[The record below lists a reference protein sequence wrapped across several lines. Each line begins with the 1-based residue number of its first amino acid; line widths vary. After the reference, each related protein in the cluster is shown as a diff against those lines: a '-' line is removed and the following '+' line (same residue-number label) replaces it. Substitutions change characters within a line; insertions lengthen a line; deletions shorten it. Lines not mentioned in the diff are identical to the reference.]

1 MTRAPIRF
9 RSARPGDAEAIHAL
23 EQRLFSSDLMSLRS
37 IKRFISAAGARVVV
51 GCDGTEIVAVMVLL
65 LREPPRAA
73 RLFSLG
79 VAASHRGRGIAMR
92 MVKQAKASARKHGA
106 PVLRLEVKQR
116 NHRARRL
123 YEAQGFRVISELPD
137 YYSDGADGLKMAVR
151 FAPLTGR

>member
-1 MTRAPIRF
+1 MTCTPIKFRA
-9 RSARPGDAEAIHAL
+9 ARPADAEAIHAL
-23 EQRLFSSDLMSLRS
+23 EERLFSSDLMSLRS
-37 IKRFISAAGARVVV
+37 IKRFIASPGARVVL

-79 VAASHRGRGIAMR
+79 VAASHRGQGIAAR
-92 MVKQAKASARKHGA
+92 MVKQAKTVARNHGA
-106 PVLRLEVKQR
+106 PALRLEVKQR

-123 YEAQGFRVISELPD
+123 YEAQGFHVISELPD
-137 YYSDGADGLKMAVR
+137 YYSDGADGLKMAVW